1 MWESDVREHGTNDYD
16 VGSGATEP
24 RPRWLVAV
32 GVLLLVAMML
42 AAAFALGVYVAERN
56 LFG

>member
-1 MWESDVREHGTNDYD
+1 MQEHGTNDHD
-16 VGSGATEP
+16 FGSGATEP
-24 RPRWLVAV
+24 RPRWLVAL

-56 LFG
+56 LFS

>member
-1 MWESDVREHGTNDYD
+1 MQEHGANDHD
-16 VGSGATEP
+16 FGSGATEP

-32 GVLLLVAMML
+32 GVVLLVAMML

>member
-1 MWESDVREHGTNDYD
+1 MQEHGTSDRD
-16 VGSGATEP
+16 SGPRATEP

>member
-1 MWESDVREHGTNDYD
+1 MQEHSANDPD
-16 VGSGATEP
+16 FQAEVIEP

-32 GVLLLVAMML
+32 GVVLLVAMML

-56 LFG
+56 LLL

>member
-1 MWESDVREHGTNDYD
+1 MQEHGTNDVD
-16 VGSGATEP
+16 FHPGATEP
-24 RPRWLVAV
+24 HPRWLLAA
-32 GVLLLVAMML
+32 GVVLLVAMML